1 MKDVFFYEVF
11 SGFRFAVVM
20 LRLADLLVDSDILPM
35 ESDMGT
41 NNIATQ
47 LLTTMLEL
55 EPPPA

>member
-1 MKDVFFYEVF
+1 MEQ
-11 SGFRFAVVM
+11 
-20 LRLADLLVDSDILPM
+20 

-55 EPPPA
+55 DPPG

>member
-1 MKDVFFYEVF
+1 V
-11 SGFRFAVVM
+11 G
-20 LRLADLLVDSDILPM
+20 SDILPQ

-55 EPPPA
+55 EVPG

>member
-1 MKDVFFYEVF
+1 
-11 SGFRFAVVM
+11 M
-20 LRLADLLVDSDILPM
+20 LRLADLLVDDSILPR

-55 EPPPA
+55 ELPG

>member
-55 EPPPA
+55 EPPG